1 MKSVIASVFLAALAG
16 LANAKVILTNTNY
29 DDIEVGKAFQITWA
43 DAEGPVTITLK
54 NGAENDLKDVSTIAS
69 GQTSGSFSWTPST
82 DLSGNYAFEISDGV
96 DINYSQMFTLDGT
109 ASTTTTATS
118 DSSSSIISTSYPSST
133 QSAPSTQS
141 ASSTLSTITKSSSA
155 SSTANSTAST
165 SSGAPS
171 SSGSSSPSTSSGA
184 ASSSSPATTTS
195 ASSTSS
201 THSSSATSA
210 SATASETAIP
220 NTNDARGL
228 VVPLF
233 APILVAVGAA
243 FL

>member
-29 DDIEVGKAFQITWA
+29 DDIQVGKAFEITWA
-43 DAEGPVTITLK
+43 DAEGPVTILLK
-54 NGAENDLKDVSTIAS
+54 NGAENDLKDVSTITS
-69 GQTSGSFSWTPST
+69 GQTSGSFSWTPSS
-82 DLSGNYAFEISDGV
+82 DLSGNYAFEITDGV
-96 DINYSQMFTLDGT
+96 DVNYSQMFTLNGT
-109 ASTTTTATS
+109 PSTTTTAA
-118 DSSSSIISTSYPSST
+118 SSASSTGSSTSTSYPSST
-133 QSAPSTQS
+133 QE
-141 ASSTLSTITKSSSA
+141 ASSTLSTITKSSSTSSATSSATSA
-155 SSTANSTAST
+155 SSGS
-165 SSGAPS
+165 PS
-171 SSGSSSPSTSSGA
+171 SSGSASPATSSGA

-210 SATASETAIP
+210 SATASQTVAP
-220 NTNDARGL
+220 NNNDARGL
-228 VVPLF
+228 VAPLF